1 MSDRTSNLPDS
12 LLLHILSSKS
22 LQTNDVVATS
32 LLSKR
37 WRSLWYSIPKLEFHD
52 ALSCSYESFLQF
64 IDATLI
70 LVDLKSVKMFS
81 LLCDSHDL
89 PPHKVDIWVNAVLKS
104 KLEYLNLWF
113 NSEFGSA
120 LHMLSVEFSDAESLE
135 MLLSECVRLQELL
148 LLDVDLP
155 DYEDTKLD
163 IGRLHHLV
171 IADVPEGLFQIDV
184 FFNVTFLSLKEHDFS
199 PDDHDIPTFYNLTHL
214 EVDLFTLNGWVNMVS
229 CLPSF
234 PKLETFIIRE
244 QDFMG
249 VDWSMEPSP
258 DEVPPCVS
266 SHLKTFALKGFEFLK
281 SEFQIVGFILKH
293 AIVLRPVIIT
303 TEDYDYPS
311 PEAGRQ
317 ELLGILSSYP
327 KRSRSCK
334 LFVDV
339 PAKTIYQ
346 KVYNKLVEEKDF
358 SYYFEF

>member
-1 MSDRTSNLPDS
+1 MSDRISNLPDS

-52 ALSCSYESFLQF
+52 ALSCSYEFFLPF

-70 LVDLKSVKMFS
+70 LVYLKSVKMFS
-81 LLCDSHDL
+81 LQCDFHDL

-113 NSEFGSA
+113 NSEFGYTVKPLPSTIFKCSTIRILKLVRVKLSKLSNVNLPSLKA
-120 LHMLSVEFSDAESLE
+120 LHMMSVEFSDAESLE

-171 IADVPEGLFQIDV
+171 IAEVPENLFQIEL
-184 FFNVTFLSLKEHDFS
+184 FSNVTFLSLKEHDFS
-199 PDDHDIPTFYNLTHL
+199 PDDHDIPTFCSLTHL
-214 EVDLFTLNGWVNMVS
+214 EIDLLTQNGWSNIVS
-229 CLPSF
+229 CLPGF
-234 PKLETFIIRE
+234 PNLETFIIRE
-244 QDFMG
+244 DLMG
-249 VDWSMEPSP
+249 LDWSMEPSP

-266 SHLKTFALKGFEFLK
+266 SHLKTFALKGFNFLK
-281 SEFQIVGFILKH
+281 SEFELVGFILKH
-293 AIVLRPVIIT
+293 ATVLRSVIIKT
-303 TEDYDYPS
+303 YDYPS
-311 PEAGRQ
+311 PR
-317 ELLGILSSYP
+317 
-327 KRSRSCK
+327 
-334 LFVDV
+334 V
-339 PAKTIYQ
+339 
-346 KVYNKLVEEKDF
+346 
-358 SYYFEF
+358 